1 MPVDGEGVVV
11 DAKPA
16 TNYLAELFFHN
27 GATTADA
34 NDVADHLVEA
44 SLAGHDSHGVIRGPE
59 YLAKI
64 KSGLIETAARPEV
77 AKEGDSWA
85 SIEGHWGFGQ
95 PCSRFAMQIA
105 IAKAKR
111 TGIGCVTVRNANHMG
126 RVGFYTQMAAAEGMV
141 GFGCVNINGVAPM
154 VAPFNGV
161 DRRLG
166 TNPFSVSFPADREPA
181 FMADFTSCV
190 AAEGKIR
197 WYRNRGAPTPEGWL
211 IDSDGAPTTDPWR
224 LYNDPLGAILPIG
237 GSVGHKGYA
246 LSMIVEALAGGLS
259 GGDVSNPNPGRHGNA
274 CWYLAIDIGR
284 LIPIA
289 EFKAKIGA
297 MIDFMKSSRP
307 QPGQSE
313 VLYPGEPEFRCRRK
327 RLAEGIPIDPVTWGE
342 LGEWAKKSGMAAPP
356 TRV

>member
-1 MPVDGEGVVV
+1 MPVGAEGVVV
-11 DAKPA
+11 DARPA
-16 TNYLAELFFHN
+16 TSYLAELFFNN
-27 GATTADA
+27 GATAADA

-44 SLAGHDSHGVIRGPE
+44 SLAGHDSHGVIRGSE
-59 YLAKI
+59 YLEKI
-64 KSGLIETAARPEV
+64 EGGLIETKARPEV
-77 AKEGDSWA
+77 AAEGESWA
-85 SIEGHWGFGQ
+85 SVEGHWGFGQ
-95 PCSRFAMQIA
+95 PCSRFAMLTA

-211 IDSDGAPTTDPWR
+211 IDSDGR
-224 LYNDPLGAILPIG
+224 QRRIRG
-237 GSVGHKGYA
+237 GSTMTRSAPFCLLAA
-246 LSMIVEALAGGLS
+246 LSAT
-259 GGDVSNPNPGRHGNA
+259 
-274 CWYLAIDIGR
+274 
-284 LIPIA
+284 
-289 EFKAKIGA
+289 K
-297 MIDFMKSSRP
+297 
-307 QPGQSE
+307 
-313 VLYPGEPEFRCRRK
+313 
-327 RLAEGIPIDPVTWGE
+327 VT
-342 LGEWAKKSGMAAPP
+342 
-356 TRV
+356 R